1 MDHPLTEDSQLKI
14 EKNELFFLYELTQE
28 TLTTMT
34 KTVFSLGDLPS
45 SVRIG
50 RMEKPFL
57 LAFET
62 LRAELFSEKQDE
74 PYDWNAILIQLQ
86 LKFWKAYRHSRY
98 LKLTPYRNEYDFHH
112 LPDEAQLTFS
122 DADDVIE
129 IYLPSE
135 LHAIHPPFSL
145 RYPLTIYDLTNRFY
159 SKLIEAVIL
168 KNTAFANEKR
178 AYYKRMLN
186 GKRNHRI
193 TYIVSPH
200 LEKDI
205 DTHHH
210 RPITN
215 ALKNNGLIL
224 IDQAKHTQ
232 LIIEKR
238 DRYQDREMKAKSIF
252 IRIEPI

>member
-1 MDHPLTEDSQLKI
+1 MMDRFLPEEVQAKN
-14 EKNELFFLYELTQE
+14 EKNELFMLYELTKE

-34 KTVFSLGDLPS
+34 KNVFSLGDLPNG
-45 SVRIG
+45 VTIDQ
-50 RMEKPFL
+50 MEKPFL

-98 LKLTPYRNEYDFHH
+98 LKLTPYRKNYDIHN
-112 LPDEAQLTFS
+112 LPDDAQLTFLE
-122 DADDVIE
+122 DVIE

-135 LHAIHPPFSL
+135 LHAIHPPYSL
-145 RYPLTIYDLTNRFY
+145 RYPLTIYDLTNQFY
-159 SKLIEAVIL
+159 SKLIEAIIL
-168 KNTAFANEKR
+168 KNGEFANEKR

-186 GKRNHRI
+186 GKRNHRV

-215 ALKNNGLIL
+215 ALKYNSLIL
-224 IDQAKHTQ
+224 TDQAKHTQ

-238 DRYQDREMKAKSIF
+238 NGYQDREIKEKSIF
-252 IRIEPI
+252 VQIEPI